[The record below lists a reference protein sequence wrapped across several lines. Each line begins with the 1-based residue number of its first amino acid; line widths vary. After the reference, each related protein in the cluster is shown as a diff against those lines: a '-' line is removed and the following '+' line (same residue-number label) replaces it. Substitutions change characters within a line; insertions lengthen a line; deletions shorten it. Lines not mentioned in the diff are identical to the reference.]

1 MESRFISAVAFYG
14 PKTGRLRELLTG
26 VQALIA
32 EHVGGDFRPY
42 TLDQVHATLIALNG
56 VRAGGTIVNEYLLEH
71 AGEEREMDLPRV
83 MDILARRFAT
93 PLRVRIGG
101 FRPGQAIPFTS
112 RGQHVAERSFS
123 VQGEAFVLVGWPAEP
138 PAGAGRPLDDLRREM
153 NAAGVLH
160 RYHARPGDVDNDLH
174 LVVGHQD
181 GAPAAALAR
190 ATAAVRDKLAA
201 DPADLAIALS
211 DVTIVAA
218 DSHTLAPPLYVSGV
232 PLRRPRCSRW
242 CRDRAGQ
249 SSFMTSVAAAG
260 SRLAS
265 ATRAA
270 FSAFARPAS
279 ALARPAFAAS
289 LPDAPGLHA
298 EERADDRPDDG
309 RHRPDHRGHIRGR
322 AELRY
327 GDADHHSQQGERR
340 HDQPGSVPDPGHVDT
355 RGRFLDGSLSR
366 ILGRNRN
373 RSRSRSGQGRLSHG
387 YAPALPAECSCLGRG
402 SAGRS

>member
-26 VQALIA
+26 VQTLIA
-32 EHVGGDFRPY
+32 EYVGNDFRPY

-71 AGEEREMDLPRV
+71 AGERREMDLPRV
-83 MDILARRFAT
+83 MDILSRRFAT

-101 FRPGQAIPFTS
+101 FRPGQPVPFTS

-123 VQGEAFVLVGWPAEP
+123 VQGEAFVLMGWPAESL
-138 PAGAGRPLDDLRREM
+138 AGAGRPLDDLRREM

-174 LVVGHQD
+174 LVVGHQA

-218 DSHTLAPPLYVSGV
+218 DSHTLAPPVYVSGI
-232 PLRRPRCSRW
+232 P
-242 CRDRAGQ
+242 
-249 SSFMTSVAAAG
+249 AAAADV
-260 SRLAS
+260 LA
-265 ATRAA
+265 
-270 FSAFARPAS
+270 
-279 ALARPAFAAS
+279 L
-289 LPDAPGLHA
+289 
-298 EERADDRPDDG
+298 
-309 RHRPDHRGHIRGR
+309 
-322 AELRY
+322 
-327 GDADHHSQQGERR
+327 
-340 HDQPGSVPDPGHVDT
+340 VP
-355 RGRFLDGSLSR
+355 
-366 ILGRNRN
+366 
-373 RSRSRSGQGRLSHG
+373 
-387 YAPALPAECSCLGRG
+387 
-402 SAGRS
+402 

>member
-71 AGEEREMDLPRV
+71 AGERREMDLPRV

-123 VQGEAFVLVGWPAEP
+123 VQGEAFVLVGWPAESL
-138 PAGAGRPLDDLRREM
+138 AGAGRPLDDLRREM

-232 PLRRPRCSRW
+232 P
-242 CRDRAGQ
+242 
-249 SSFMTSVAAAG
+249 AAAAEV
-260 SRLAS
+260 LA
-265 ATRAA
+265 
-270 FSAFARPAS
+270 
-279 ALARPAFAAS
+279 L
-289 LPDAPGLHA
+289 
-298 EERADDRPDDG
+298 
-309 RHRPDHRGHIRGR
+309 
-322 AELRY
+322 
-327 GDADHHSQQGERR
+327 
-340 HDQPGSVPDPGHVDT
+340 VP
-355 RGRFLDGSLSR
+355 
-366 ILGRNRN
+366 
-373 RSRSRSGQGRLSHG
+373 
-387 YAPALPAECSCLGRG
+387 
-402 SAGRS
+402 

>member
-1 MESRFISAVAFYG
+1 MGSRFISAVAFYG

-32 EHVGGDFRPY
+32 EHVGNDFRPY

-71 AGEEREMDLPRV
+71 AGERREMDLPRV

-101 FRPGQAIPFTS
+101 FRPGQAVPFTS

-123 VQGEAFVLVGWPAEP
+123 VQGEAFVLMGWPAESL
-138 PAGAGRPLDDLRREM
+138 AGAGRPLDDLRREM

-174 LVVGHQD
+174 LVVGHQA

-218 DSHTLAPPLYVSGV
+218 DSHTLAPPLYVSGIPAATAEVLALV
-232 PLRRPRCSRW
+232 P
-242 CRDRAGQ
+242 
-249 SSFMTSVAAAG
+249 
-260 SRLAS
+260 
-265 ATRAA
+265 
-270 FSAFARPAS
+270 
-279 ALARPAFAAS
+279 
-289 LPDAPGLHA
+289 
-298 EERADDRPDDG
+298 
-309 RHRPDHRGHIRGR
+309 
-322 AELRY
+322 
-327 GDADHHSQQGERR
+327 
-340 HDQPGSVPDPGHVDT
+340 
-355 RGRFLDGSLSR
+355 
-366 ILGRNRN
+366 
-373 RSRSRSGQGRLSHG
+373 
-387 YAPALPAECSCLGRG
+387 
-402 SAGRS
+402 

>member
-14 PKTGRLRELLTG
+14 PKTGRLREFLAG

-32 EHVGGDFRPY
+32 EQVGGDFRPY

-71 AGEEREMDLPRV
+71 AGERREMDLPRV

-101 FRPGQAIPFTS
+101 FRPGQAVPFTS

-123 VQGEAFVLVGWPAEP
+123 VQGQAFVLVGWPAESL
-138 PAGAGRPLDDLRREM
+138 AGAGRPLDDLRREM

-174 LVVGHQD
+174 LVVGHQA

-218 DSHTLAPPLYVSGV
+218 DSHTLAPPVYVSGI
-232 PLRRPRCSRW
+232 P
-242 CRDRAGQ
+242 
-249 SSFMTSVAAAG
+249 AAAADV
-260 SRLAS
+260 LA
-265 ATRAA
+265 
-270 FSAFARPAS
+270 
-279 ALARPAFAAS
+279 L
-289 LPDAPGLHA
+289 
-298 EERADDRPDDG
+298 
-309 RHRPDHRGHIRGR
+309 
-322 AELRY
+322 
-327 GDADHHSQQGERR
+327 
-340 HDQPGSVPDPGHVDT
+340 VP
-355 RGRFLDGSLSR
+355 
-366 ILGRNRN
+366 
-373 RSRSRSGQGRLSHG
+373 
-387 YAPALPAECSCLGRG
+387 
-402 SAGRS
+402 

>member
-1 MESRFISAVAFYG
+1 MGSRFISAVAFYG

-26 VQALIA
+26 VQAQIA
-32 EHVGGDFRPY
+32 EHVGNDFRPY

-71 AGEEREMDLPRV
+71 AGERREMDLPRV

-101 FRPGQAIPFTS
+101 FRPGQAVPFTS

-123 VQGEAFVLVGWPAEP
+123 VQGEAFVLVGWPAESL
-138 PAGAGRPLDDLRREM
+138 AGAGRPLDDLRREM

-174 LVVGHQD
+174 LVVGHQA

-218 DSHTLAPPLYVSGV
+218 DSHTLAPPVYVSGI
-232 PLRRPRCSRW
+232 P
-242 CRDRAGQ
+242 
-249 SSFMTSVAAAG
+249 AAAADV
-260 SRLAS
+260 LA
-265 ATRAA
+265 
-270 FSAFARPAS
+270 
-279 ALARPAFAAS
+279 L
-289 LPDAPGLHA
+289 
-298 EERADDRPDDG
+298 
-309 RHRPDHRGHIRGR
+309 
-322 AELRY
+322 
-327 GDADHHSQQGERR
+327 
-340 HDQPGSVPDPGHVDT
+340 VP
-355 RGRFLDGSLSR
+355 
-366 ILGRNRN
+366 
-373 RSRSRSGQGRLSHG
+373 
-387 YAPALPAECSCLGRG
+387 
-402 SAGRS
+402 